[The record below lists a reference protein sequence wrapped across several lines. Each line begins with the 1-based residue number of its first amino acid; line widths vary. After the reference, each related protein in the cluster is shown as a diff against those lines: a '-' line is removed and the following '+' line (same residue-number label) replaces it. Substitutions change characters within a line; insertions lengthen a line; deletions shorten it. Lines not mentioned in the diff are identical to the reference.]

1 MVFIDKHKQSKPQY
15 LLVLLL
21 IFISFDYLLVL
32 LTLRI
37 DRKDGQ
43 RGSMGV
49 PVERHKLCAEN
60 KKVTAEKSENRYQRW
75 KHQVVML

>member
-1 MVFIDKHKQSKPQY
+1 MVFIGKHKQSKPQY
-15 LLVLLL
+15 QWLLLL

-60 KKVTAEKSENRYQRW
+60 KKVTAEKTENRYQRW